1 MHIADDKWPV
11 KKCSLAESL
20 HHYFSQ
26 VFIQILPFHLAW
38 FRLSGFL
45 QGLHGVNKYILI
57 SLSLFLSVSLL
68 NVDRFDRMPGLV
80 NGSVVDN
87 HDQAMTEALEQ
98 FCNSPEQTYEQFLS
112 TFTNLTPGEHTER
125 HIHLLSSDTSV
136 NPSPVVFTVISHC
149 REREGY
155 AFDCS

>member
-1 MHIADDKWPV
+1 M
-11 KKCSLAESL
+11 
-20 HHYFSQ
+20 
-26 VFIQILPFHLAW
+26 
-38 FRLSGFL
+38 
-45 QGLHGVNKYILI
+45 
-57 SLSLFLSVSLL
+57 
-68 NVDRFDRMPGLV
+68 DRFDRMPGLV

-112 TFTNLTPGEHTER
+112 TFTSLTPGEHAEC

-136 NPSPVVFTVISHC
+136 NPSPVVFTVVSHC
-149 REREGY
+149 RDCEGS